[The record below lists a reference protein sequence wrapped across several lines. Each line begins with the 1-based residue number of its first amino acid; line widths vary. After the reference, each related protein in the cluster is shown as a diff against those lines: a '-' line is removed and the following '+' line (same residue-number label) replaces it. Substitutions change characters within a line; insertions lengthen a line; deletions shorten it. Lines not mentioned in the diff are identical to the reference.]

1 MLVVRL
7 VKLGSRRSIFLA
19 LEYPAKVK
27 DTQSCPTLWDHMD
40 YSVHGILQAR
50 ILEWVTVPFSRE
62 FSQPK
67 DPTQVSLIAGR
78 FITSWATREAQDYPV
93 VYIKY

>member
-27 DTQSCPTLWDHMD
+27 DTQSCPTLCDPMD
-40 YSVHGILQAR
+40 YRANGILQAR
-50 ILEWVTVPFSRE
+50 ILKWVAFPFFRAS
-62 FSQPK
+62 SQPR
-67 DPTQVSLIAGR
+67 DQTQVSGIAGR
-78 FITSWATREAQDYPV
+78 FFTS
-93 VYIKY
+93 